1 MADTS
6 YYDILGVQKGASDSE
21 IKKAYYKMARKYHPD
36 VNPDNAEADAKFKEI
51 NEAYEV
57 LSDSEK
63 RKLYDTYGKAGVNG
77 QQGYQSAS
85 GFEDFFSNFGGFG
98 DFGFGGFGGRE
109 SRRQQRGQTLKG
121 SIKISF
127 MESFTGTK
135 KTFTYNKECT
145 CASCKGNGAENGT
158 ALKTCPSC
166 NGAGRIVQESRTA
179 FGVMQNITTC
189 PTCRGA
195 GKSILKKCPSCN
207 GNGSIS
213 KKESVELNIPE
224 GVLAGQSFCITGKG
238 NEIIDGIPGDLIIII
253 DVEKHPIYNR
263 NGMDIH
269 IDLPIT
275 FEEAYLGATLKIPTP
290 SGETKY
296 TIPPCTQNGTSFK
309 IPYYGM
315 KSNGKRGDLIFT
327 VNVEIPQIKNKSEAE
342 NISKALCENSE
353 YVTVKNFRK
362 TNFK

>member
-1 MADTS
+1 MAETS
-6 YYDILGVQKGASDSE
+6 YYDILGVQKGASDAE

-36 VNPDNAEADAKFKEI
+36 VNPGNAEADAKFKEI

-77 QQGYQSAS
+77 QQGHQSAS

-127 MESFTGTK
+127 MESFMGTK

-207 GNGSIS
+207 GKGSIS

-224 GVLAGQSFCITGKG
+224 GVSAGQSFSIAGKG

-263 NGMDIH
+263 NGMDIY

-296 TIPPCTQNGTSFK
+296 TIPPCTQNGASFK

-315 KSNGKRGDLIFT
+315 KSNGKRGNLIIT
-327 VNVEIPQIKNKSEAE
+327 VNVEVPKFKTKSEAE
-342 NISKALCENSE
+342 NIIKALNENSSYSKVE
-353 YVTVKNFRK
+353 SFRK
-362 TNFK
+362 TNF

>member
-36 VNPDNAEADAKFKEI
+36 VNPGNAEADAKFKEI

-57 LSDSEK
+57 LSDPEK
-63 RKLYDTYGKAGVNG
+63 RKLYDTYGKSSANG
-77 QQGYQSAS
+77 QTGYEFYGAS
-85 GFEDFFSNFGGFG
+85 GFEDFFSSFG
-98 DFGFGGFGGRE
+98 DFGFGGFGRGNE
-109 SRRQQRGQTLKG
+109 TRQARGQTLKG
-121 SIKISF
+121 VIKISF

-135 KTFTYNKECT
+135 RSFTYTKQCT
-145 CASCKGNGAENGT
+145 CSDCRGNGSENGT
-158 ALKTCPSC
+158 SLKTCPTC

-195 GKSILKKCPSCN
+195 GKSILKKCKSCN
-207 GNGSIS
+207 GAGNIS
-213 KKESVELNIPE
+213 KKETVEINIPE
-224 GVLAGQSFCITGKG
+224 GITSGQTIVMNGKG
-238 NEIIDGIPGDLIIII
+238 NEVLNGIPGDLIIVV
-253 DVEKHPIYNR
+253 DVEKHPIYTRDGTN
-263 NGMDIH
+263 IH
-269 IDLPIT
+269 LILPIT

-296 TIPPCTQNGTSFK
+296 TIPSGTQNGSSFR

-327 VNVEIPQIKNKSEAE
+327 VNVEIPQIKNKAEAE
-342 NISKALCENSE
+342 SISKALCENSE

>member
-1 MADTS
+1 MGETS

-36 VNPDNAEADAKFKEI
+36 VNPGNAEADAKFKEI

-63 RKLYDTYGKAGVNG
+63 RKLYDTYVKAGVNG
-77 QQGYQSAS
+77 QQGHQSAS

-207 GNGSIS
+207 GKGSIS

-224 GVLAGQSFCITGKG
+224 GVLAGQSFSIAGKG

-263 NGMDIH
+263 NGMDIY

-296 TIPPCTQNGTSFK
+296 TIPPCTKNGTSFK

-315 KSNGKRGDLIFT
+315 KSSGKRGNLIIT
-327 VNVEIPQIKNKSEAE
+327 VNVEIPKFKTKSEAE
-342 NISKALCENSE
+342 NVIKALNENSNYSKVE
-353 YVTVKNFRK
+353 SFRK
-362 TNFK
+362 TNF